1 MKILITTMH
10 RGNNIGS
17 ALQTYAL
24 SEAIKKSGN
33 TPYIL
38 DYIPERINFSKN
50 VKHCFNT
57 LFRKNSLK
65 AKYNALRSLAI
76 LLSDQIIYGKFF
88 RRNINLTHS
97 VHSIEEITR
106 SNLQYDIYMTGSD
119 QVWNSIHNQGIEYV
133 FYLDFVPDGYPR
145 IAYAAS
151 FGKEHLDEWESP
163 ETKRLLERYQAISVR
178 EASGVTILKSLGLD
192 GTCVLDPTFLLT
204 KDEWM
209 QHIPEIDNKEKY
221 LLIYSVEPNKEELIK
236 YAGKI
241 AKSLDLKVYII
252 DWGFKKYPGTDKL
265 LSFLNPLQVIAY
277 FAHAE
282 YIIASSFH
290 GTAFSVN
297 FNKQFISISPKRFST
312 RVKSLLGLIGL
323 SGRLMNSETF
333 DQVKAMEPIDYTHVN
348 ERLSIE
354 RQKSYSFLTK
364 AINGEY
370 ENDML

>member
-1 MKILITTMH
+1 MH
-10 RGNNIGS
+10 RGNNTGS

-24 SEAIKKSGN
+24 SEAIKKTGN

-50 VKHCFNT
+50 IKHCLHTLVKRNT
-57 LFRKNSLK
+57 LKT
-65 AKYNALRSLAI
+65 KYNALRSLAI

-88 RRNINLTHS
+88 RQNINLTHT
-97 VHSIEEITR
+97 VHSIEEIART
-106 SNLQYDIYMTGSD
+106 NLQYDIYMTGSD
-119 QVWNSIHNQGIEYV
+119 QVWNSTHNQGIEYV

-151 FGKEHLDEWESP
+151 FGKEHLDDWEIP
-163 ETKRLLERYQAISVR
+163 ETKRLLEHYIAISVR
-178 EASGVTILKSLGLD
+178 EQSGVTILKSLGLD
-192 GTCVLDPTFLLT
+192 GKHVLDPTFLLT
-204 KDEWM
+204 KEEWM
-209 QHIPEIDNKEKY
+209 QRIPSIDNTEKY

-241 AKSLDLKVYII
+241 AQTLELKVYII
-252 DWGFKKYPGTDKL
+252 DWGVKKYHGTDKL
-265 LSFLNPLQVIAY
+265 LSFLDPMQVIAY

-297 FNKQFISISPKRFST
+297 FNKQFISIAPKRFST

-323 SGRLMNSETF
+323 SGRLMDSDTF
-333 DQVKAMEPIDYTHVN
+333 DSAAAMKPIDYAPVN
-348 ERLSIE
+348 ERLSSE
-354 RQKSYSFLTK
+354 RQKSYLFLTN

-370 ENDML
+370 ENDMR

>member
-1 MKILITTMH
+1 MH
-10 RGNNIGS
+10 RGNNVGS
-17 ALQTYAL
+17 ALQAFAL
-24 SEAIKKSGN
+24 SESIKKTGN
-33 TPYIL
+33 SPYVL

-57 LFRKNSLK
+57 LFKKNSLK

-76 LLSDQIIYGKFF
+76 LLSDQILYGKFF
-88 RRNINLTHS
+88 RRNINLTS
-97 VHSIEEITR
+97 TVHSIEEIVK

-119 QVWNSIHNQGIEYV
+119 QVWNSTHNQGIEYV

-151 FGKEHLDEWESP
+151 FGKEHLDEWEIP
-163 ETKRLLERYQAISVR
+163 ETKRLLERYHAISVR
-178 EASGVTILKSLGLD
+178 EQSGVTILKSLGLD
-192 GTCVLDPTFLLT
+192 GIHVLDPTLLLT
-204 KDEWM
+204 KEEWI
-209 QHIPEIDNKEKY
+209 QRIPSIDNKEKY

-236 YAGKI
+236 YAGEI
-241 AKSLDLKVYII
+241 AKALELKVYII

-265 LSFLNPLQVIAY
+265 LSFLDPMQVIAY

-312 RVKSLLGLIGL
+312 RIKSLLGLIGL
-323 SGRLMNSETF
+323 SGRLMDSDTF
-333 DQVKAMEPIDYTHVN
+333 DPVKAMRPIDYTPVN
-348 ERLSIE
+348 EKLSTE